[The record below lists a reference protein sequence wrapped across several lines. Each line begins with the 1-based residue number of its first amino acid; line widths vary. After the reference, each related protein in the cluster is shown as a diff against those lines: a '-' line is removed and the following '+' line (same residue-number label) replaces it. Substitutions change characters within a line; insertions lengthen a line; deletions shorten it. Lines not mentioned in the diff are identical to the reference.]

1 MVYYAT
7 RQNKLY
13 LFELLALGRPGKGH
27 YWTLSP
33 AAEYL
38 FEEGSYRRRPRGFRR
53 KCPASA
59 GAAPASA
66 SKAFVGAGVNGLGL
80 GLGFGLSFGAH
91 PSALSNGIGSGS
103 GQGVAQFGGSSGA
116 SATALDAYTYA
127 GSWLEPFVH
136 PYSYTHP
143 NVHVGTPL
151 GLPPPLFALAYPPGQ
166 TFTTPELDAQVQHL
180 THGTPLVAASS
191 CVPHAL
197 RTMTSVSYATPI
209 AGAHSSDTR
218 FINHNNNLLG
228 VASSP
233 GQIPIP
239 PLIAPSF

>member
-1 MVYYAT
+1 M
-7 RQNKLY
+7 
-13 LFELLALGRPGKGH
+13 LLARINSICLNFVALGRPGKGH

-59 GAAPASA
+59 GGAALASA
-66 SKAFVGAGVNGLGL
+66 SKAFGGAGVNGLGL
-80 GLGFGLSFGAH
+80 GLSFGLGLGAH
-91 PSALSNGIGSGS
+91 PSALSGGIGSGS
-103 GQGVAQFGGSSGA
+103 GPGGAQFGGSSGS
-116 SATALDAYTYA
+116 SATHLDAYTYA

-136 PYSYTHP
+136 PHSYAHP
-143 NVHVGTPL
+143 NVHVGTLP
-151 GLPPPLFALAYPPGQ
+151 GLPPPPPLFALAYPSTQ
-166 TFTTPELDAQVQHL
+166 TFTPPELDAQVQHL

-191 CVPHAL
+191 CAPHRL
-197 RTMTSVSYATPI
+197 RAVTSVSYATPI
-209 AGAHSSDTR
+209 AGALSGDTR

-228 VASSP
+228 VASTS